1 MVEEDIVI
9 ILIQGVLSIAL
20 LIDLPGICECSMKI
34 KLRRKVILQMML
46 ECMGKILQTIKN
58 MVGRGV
64 SQAAMS
70 VVLNQVAK
78 PLYFQHINH
87 CAAVICYFIKVIF

>member
-1 MVEEDIVI
+1 
-9 ILIQGVLSIAL
+9 
-20 LIDLPGICECSMKI
+20 MKI

-87 CAAVICYFIKVIF
+87 CAAVICNFIKVIF